1 MSGIKIQRVSLAVR
15 PDFPAVSTDHVRARA
30 SKFDGRCDK
39 REGINH
45 RPYTHRSR
53 FAVLF
58 SAVIKI
64 DIRARFI
71 GLRWPPA
78 SSRSDRAMDDTSVI
92 SRGSIARSLQ
102 DDTDLSY

>member
-1 MSGIKIQRVSLAVR
+1 MSGTKIQRVSLAVR
-15 PDFPAVSTDHVRARA
+15 PDFPVASTDVRARA

-45 RPYTHRSR
+45 RPYTYHSR

-78 SSRSDRAMDDTSVI
+78 SSQSDRAMDDTSVI
-92 SRGSIARSLQ
+92 LRGSIARFLQ